1 MSLKHFVSSVSALSC
16 TLYTHDNYC
25 ELKRLLLLSG
35 CLSAG
40 TTAPRM
46 PLGAAVSLPLSGSVG
61 VHHTGRVHPR
71 ANGQRLLL
79 HAGRSPAGQVVL
91 DPEHLR
97 GPDAPTAA
105 AAAVQPRGQDNTSK
119 KQEEEEKSA
128 AKRKVQQKRS
138 KSTGRR
144 RSMLSSPTS
153 KHLEV

>member
-1 MSLKHFVSSVSALSC
+1 
-16 TLYTHDNYC
+16 
-25 ELKRLLLLSG
+25 
-35 CLSAG
+35 
-40 TTAPRM
+40 M

-79 HAGRSPAGQVVL
+79 HAGRGPAGQVVL

-105 AAAVQPRGQDNTSK
+105 AAAVQPRGQNNTSK

-128 AKRKVQQKRS
+128 AKKKSPAEKEQVYRTQEVDAFFTDIETPRS
-138 KSTGRR
+138 LKAAGEDETGRR
-144 RSMLSSPTS
+144 REGRKDERRTGGGEFIQLHNFLSAF
-153 KHLEV
+153 